1 MIENILKAAKEAKKD
16 LALVDTTLK
25 NEVLLAISKALIA
38 NKDRILTANKKDL
51 VKAQNTIKEVML
63 DRLRLDESR
72 IAAMASAIKE
82 VIELND
88 PLNQVLEQTK
98 TTNGLEISKVTSAI
112 GVIAIIYESRP
123 NVTVDA
129 AALAFKAGSTVI
141 LKGGKEA
148 FYSNQVL
155 VEIMQEVLKS
165 FDLNP
170 NIISFINFLEREA
183 TMELMKANGYVDL
196 LIPRGGANLIKTV
209 VENASVPIIETGT
222 GNCHLYVDQTADLA
236 MALKILDNGKCQ
248 RPSVCN
254 SLEKLVIDEAI
265 ASQFLEMVAEWAS
278 EKKVKLYGD
287 KLVCS
292 YISALE
298 ADDTIYKTE
307 FLDYTLAIKTVA
319 NIDQAIEHI
328 NRYSTMHSES
338 IISNNEV
345 NISKFFNLVD
355 SACLYANAST
365 RFSDGNQFGKGLEMG
380 ISTQKMHARGPMGLN
395 ELCSYKYLIRGKGQI
410 RE

>member
-410 RE
+410 RD